1 MVDLLN
7 TELEEIY
14 GMFLSS
20 ITDYSIPLMSNDD
33 FEEEMLV
40 LLKKSIARFRFKKD
54 IAIDELMGEFT
65 RELTDEEK
73 NILALGMVSEWVKP
87 KIYSVEVM
95 KMKMNSKDYQLFSE
109 ANHIDKLRNIK
120 KEADAEF
127 DYYMDIYS
135 LDATLEKLVK

>member
-1 MVDLLN
+1 MN

-65 RELTDEEK
+65 RELKEEEK

-109 ANHIDKLRNIK
+109 SNHIDKLRNIK

-135 LDATLEKLVK
+135 LDTTLEKLVK

>member
-1 MVDLLN
+1 MN
-7 TELEEIY
+7 TELQEIY

-20 ITDYSIPLMSNDD
+20 ITDYSIPLLSNND

-135 LDATLEKLVK
+135 LDTTLEKLVK

>member
-14 GMFLSS
+14 SMFLSN
-20 ITDYSIPLMSNDD
+20 ITDYSIPLLSDDD
-33 FEEEMLV
+33 FEEEMLM
-40 LLKKSIARFRFKKD
+40 LLKKSMAKFRFKKD
-54 IAIDELMGEFT
+54 IVIDEFMGTFT
-65 RELTDEEK
+65 RELKEEEK

-135 LDATLEKLVK
+135 LDTTLEKLVK

>member
-1 MVDLLN
+1 MLN
-7 TELEEIY
+7 TELQEIY
-14 GMFLSS
+14 GMFLSN
-20 ITDYSIPLMSNDD
+20 ITDYDIPLLSDED
-33 FEEEMLV
+33 FGKEMLM
-40 LLKKSIARFRFKKD
+40 LLKKSIAKFRFKKD
-54 IAIDELMGEFT
+54 IAIDEFMGTFT
-65 RELTDEEK
+65 RELKEEEK

-135 LDATLEKLVK
+135 LDTTLEKLVK

>member
-1 MVDLLN
+1 MN
-7 TELEEIY
+7 TELQEIY
-14 GMFLSS
+14 GMFLSN
-20 ITDYSIPLMSNDD
+20 ITDYSIPILSDED
-33 FEEEMLV
+33 FGAEMLM
-40 LLKKSIARFRFKKD
+40 LLKKSVAKFRFKKD
-54 IAIDELMGEFT
+54 IVIDEFMGTFT
-65 RELTDEEK
+65 RELKEEEK

-87 KIYSVEVM
+87 KIYNVEVM

>member
-1 MVDLLN
+1 MN

-109 ANHIDKLRNIK
+109 SNHIDKLRNIK

-135 LDATLEKLVK
+135 LDTTLEKLVK

>member
-1 MVDLLN
+1 MN
-7 TELEEIY
+7 TELQEIY
-14 GMFLSS
+14 GMFLSN
-20 ITDYSIPLMSNDD
+20 ITDYSIPLLSDED
-33 FEEEMLV
+33 FGKEMLM
-40 LLKKSIARFRFKKD
+40 LLKKSMARFRFKKD
-54 IAIDELMGEFT
+54 IAIDEFMGTFT
-65 RELTDEEK
+65 RELKEEEK

-135 LDATLEKLVK
+135 LDTTLEKLVK

>member
-1 MVDLLN
+1 MDLLN

-109 ANHIDKLRNIK
+109 SNHIDKLRNIK

-135 LDATLEKLVK
+135 LDTTLEKLVK

>member
-1 MVDLLN
+1 MN
-7 TELEEIY
+7 TELQEIY
-14 GMFLSS
+14 GMFLSN
-20 ITDYSIPLMSNDD
+20 ITDYSIPLLSDED
-33 FEEEMLV
+33 FGKEMLM
-40 LLKKSIARFRFKKD
+40 LLKKSIAKFRFKKD
-54 IAIDELMGEFT
+54 IAIDEFMGTFT
-65 RELTDEEK
+65 RELKEEEK

-109 ANHIDKLRNIK
+109 SNMLTTLQKIK

-135 LDATLEKLVK
+135 LDTTLEKLVK

>member
-7 TELEEIY
+7 TELQEIY
-14 GMFLSS
+14 GMFLSN
-20 ITDYSIPLMSNDD
+20 ITDYSIPLLSDED
-33 FEEEMLV
+33 FGKEMLM
-40 LLKKSIARFRFKKD
+40 LLKKSIAKFRFKKD
-54 IAIDELMGEFT
+54 IVIDEFMGVFT
-65 RELTDEEK
+65 RELKEEEK

-109 ANHIDKLRNIK
+109 SNMLTTLQKIK

>member
-1 MVDLLN
+1 MN

-73 NILALGMVSEWVKP
+73 IILALGMVSEWIKP
-87 KIYSVEVM
+87 KLYSVEVM
-95 KMKMNSKDYQLFSE
+95 KMKMNSKDFQLYAES
-109 ANHIDKLRNIK
+109 NMLSTLQKVK

-135 LDATLEKLVK
+135 LDTTLEKLVK

>member
-1 MVDLLN
+1 MN

-73 NILALGMVSEWVKP
+73 NILALGMVSEWIKP

-109 ANHIDKLRNIK
+109 SNHIDKLRNIK

-135 LDATLEKLVK
+135 LDTTLEKLVK

>member
-1 MVDLLN
+1 MN
-7 TELEEIY
+7 TELQEIY
-14 GMFLSS
+14 GMFLSN
-20 ITDYSIPLMSNDD
+20 ITDYDIPLLSDED
-33 FEEEMLV
+33 FGKEMLM
-40 LLKKSIARFRFKKD
+40 LLKKSIAKFRFKKD
-54 IAIDELMGEFT
+54 IAIDDVMGEFT
-65 RELTDEEK
+65 RELKEEEK

-135 LDATLEKLVK
+135 LDTTLEKLVK

>member
-7 TELEEIY
+7 TELQEIY

-20 ITDYSIPLMSNDD
+20 ITDYSIPLMSNND

-65 RELTDEEK
+65 RELKEEEK

-109 ANHIDKLRNIK
+109 SNMLTTLQKIK

-135 LDATLEKLVK
+135 LDTTLEKLVK

>member
-1 MVDLLN
+1 MN
-7 TELEEIY
+7 TELQEIY
-14 GMFLSS
+14 GMFLSN
-20 ITDYSIPLMSNDD
+20 ITDYSIPLLSDED
-33 FEEEMLV
+33 FEEEMLM
-40 LLKKSIARFRFKKD
+40 LLKKSIAKFRFKKD

-95 KMKMNSKDYQLFSE
+95 KMKMNSKDYQLYSE
-109 ANHIDKLRNIK
+109 SNMLTTLQKIK

>member
-1 MVDLLN
+1 MN

-20 ITDYSIPLMSNDD
+20 ITDYNIPLMSNDD

-109 ANHIDKLRNIK
+109 SNHIDKLRNIK

-135 LDATLEKLVK
+135 LDTTLEKLVK

>member
-1 MVDLLN
+1 MN
-7 TELEEIY
+7 TELQEIY
-14 GMFLSS
+14 GMFLSN
-20 ITDYSIPLMSNDD
+20 ITDYDIPLLSDED
-33 FEEEMLV
+33 FGKEMLM
-40 LLKKSIARFRFKKD
+40 LLKKSIAKFRFKKD
-54 IAIDELMGEFT
+54 IAIDEFMGTFT
-65 RELTDEEK
+65 RELKEEEK

-135 LDATLEKLVK
+135 LDTTLEKLVK

>member
-1 MVDLLN
+1 MN
-7 TELEEIY
+7 TELQEIY
-14 GMFLSS
+14 GMFLSN
-20 ITDYSIPLMSNDD
+20 ITDYDIPLLSDED
-33 FEEEMLV
+33 FGKEMLM
-40 LLKKSIARFRFKKD
+40 LLKKSIAKFRFKKD
-54 IAIDELMGEFT
+54 IAIDEFMGTFT
-65 RELTDEEK
+65 RELKEEEK

-109 ANHIDKLRNIK
+109 SNMLTTLQKIK

-135 LDATLEKLVK
+135 LDTTLEKLVK

>member
-135 LDATLEKLVK
+135 LDTTLEKLVK

>member
-1 MVDLLN
+1 MN

-20 ITDYSIPLMSNDD
+20 ITDYSIPLLSNND
-33 FEEEMLV
+33 FEEVMLM

>member
-7 TELEEIY
+7 TELQEIY
-14 GMFLSS
+14 GMFLSN
-20 ITDYSIPLMSNDD
+20 ITDYDIPLLSDED
-33 FEEEMLV
+33 FGKEMLM

-54 IAIDELMGEFT
+54 IVIDDVMGEFT
-65 RELTDEEK
+65 RELKEEEK

-109 ANHIDKLRNIK
+109 SNMLTTLQKIK

-135 LDATLEKLVK
+135 LDTTLEKLVR

>member
-1 MVDLLN
+1 MN
-7 TELEEIY
+7 TELQEIY

-20 ITDYSIPLMSNDD
+20 ITDYSIPLMSNND

-95 KMKMNSKDYQLFSE
+95 KMKMNSKDYQLYSE
-109 ANHIDKLRNIK
+109 SNMLTTLQKIK

-135 LDATLEKLVK
+135 LDTTLEKLVK

>member
-1 MVDLLN
+1 MN

-20 ITDYSIPLMSNDD
+20 ITDYNIPLMSNND

-109 ANHIDKLRNIK
+109 SNHIDKLRNIK

-135 LDATLEKLVK
+135 LDTTLEKLVK

>member
-1 MVDLLN
+1 MN

-14 GMFLSS
+14 SMFLSN
-20 ITDYSIPLMSNDD
+20 ITDYSIPLLSDDD
-33 FEEEMLV
+33 FEEEMLM
-40 LLKKSIARFRFKKD
+40 LLKKSMAKFRFKKD
-54 IAIDELMGEFT
+54 IVIDEFMGTFT
-65 RELTDEEK
+65 RELKEEEK

-135 LDATLEKLVK
+135 LDTTLEKLVK

>member
-1 MVDLLN
+1 MN
-7 TELEEIY
+7 TELQEIY
-14 GMFLSS
+14 GMFLSN
-20 ITDYSIPLMSNDD
+20 ITDYSIPLLSDED
-33 FEEEMLV
+33 FGKEMLM
-40 LLKKSIARFRFKKD
+40 LLKKSIAKFRFKKD
-54 IAIDELMGEFT
+54 IVIDEFMGVFT
-65 RELTDEEK
+65 RELKEEEK

-109 ANHIDKLRNIK
+109 SNMLTTLQKIK

-135 LDATLEKLVK
+135 LDTTLEKLVK

>member
-7 TELEEIY
+7 TELQEIY
-14 GMFLSS
+14 GMFLSN
-20 ITDYSIPLMSNDD
+20 ITDYDIPLLSDED
-33 FEEEMLV
+33 FGKEMLM
-40 LLKKSIARFRFKKD
+40 LLKKSIAKFRFKKD
-54 IAIDELMGEFT
+54 IAIDEFMGTFT
-65 RELTDEEK
+65 RELKEEEK

-109 ANHIDKLRNIK
+109 SNMLTTLQKIK

-135 LDATLEKLVK
+135 LDTTLEKLVK

>member
-1 MVDLLN
+1 MN
-7 TELEEIY
+7 TELQEIY
-14 GMFLSS
+14 GMFLSN
-20 ITDYSIPLMSNDD
+20 ITDYDIPLLSDED
-33 FEEEMLV
+33 FGKEMLM
-40 LLKKSIARFRFKKD
+40 LLKKSIAKFRFKKD
-54 IAIDELMGEFT
+54 IAIDEFMGEFT
-65 RELTDEEK
+65 RELKEEEK

-109 ANHIDKLRNIK
+109 SNMLTTLQKIK

-135 LDATLEKLVK
+135 LDTTLEKLVK

>member
-1 MVDLLN
+1 MN

-14 GMFLSS
+14 GMFLSN
-20 ITDYSIPLMSNDD
+20 ITDYSIPLLSNND
-33 FEEEMLV
+33 FEEEMLM

-65 RELTDEEK
+65 RELKEEEK

-109 ANHIDKLRNIK
+109 SNMLTTLQKIK

-135 LDATLEKLVK
+135 LDTTLEKLVK

>member
-1 MVDLLN
+1 MN

-20 ITDYSIPLMSNDD
+20 ITDYNIPLLSNDD
-33 FEEEMLV
+33 FEEEMLM

-54 IAIDELMGEFT
+54 IAINEFMGEFT
-65 RELTDEEK
+65 RELKEEEK

-109 ANHIDKLRNIK
+109 SNMLTTLQKIK

>member
-1 MVDLLN
+1 MN
-7 TELEEIY
+7 TELQEIY

-20 ITDYSIPLMSNDD
+20 ITDYSIPLLSNND

-65 RELTDEEK
+65 RELKEEEK

-109 ANHIDKLRNIK
+109 SNMLTTLQKIK

-135 LDATLEKLVK
+135 LDTTLEKLVK

>member
-109 ANHIDKLRNIK
+109 SNHIDKLRNIK

-135 LDATLEKLVK
+135 LDTTLEKLVK

>member
-20 ITDYSIPLMSNDD
+20 ITDYSIPLLSNND
-33 FEEEMLV
+33 FEEEMLM

-109 ANHIDKLRNIK
+109 SNHIDKLRNIK

-135 LDATLEKLVK
+135 LDTTLEKLVK

>member
-1 MVDLLN
+1 MN

-135 LDATLEKLVK
+135 LDTTLEKLVK

>member
-7 TELEEIY
+7 TELQEIY
-14 GMFLSS
+14 GMFLSN
-20 ITDYSIPLMSNDD
+20 ITDYSIPLLSDED
-33 FEEEMLV
+33 FEEEMLM
-40 LLKKSIARFRFKKD
+40 LLKKSIAKFRFKKD
-54 IAIDELMGEFT
+54 IAIDEFMGTFT
-65 RELTDEEK
+65 RELKEEEK

-95 KMKMNSKDYQLFSE
+95 KMKMNSKDYQLYSE
-109 ANHIDKLRNIK
+109 SNMLTTLQKIK

-135 LDATLEKLVK
+135 LDTTLEKLVK